1 MKSTFF
7 VGFVLALRLRFGRV
21 FTLTLG
27 SLLIQVTLD
36 GVEDA
41 VDELGRFECR
51 EAARYFESLVYRDGA
66 RGGFVKKL
74 VNGEP
79 EDVPIDGGHAIDAP
93 MLSA

>member
-1 MKSTFF
+1 MKSGL
-7 VGFVLALRLRFGRV
+7 GFSRGRA
-21 FTLTLG
+21 FTLR
-27 SLLIQVTLD
+27 SLLIQITLD

-41 VDELGRFECR
+41 VDELGRFESR
-51 EAARYFESLVYRDGA
+51 EAARYFERFIYRDGA

-79 EDVPIDGGHAIDAP
+79 EDVPIDRGHAVDAP